1 MKQGGYSDQIA
12 QSINMINEL
21 EKKLTNEINNV
32 SSNWKDQRKQEF
44 FSKYIQKI
52 QDHLNAS
59 KQAHITMQMKIS
71 NIERDLNQFK

>member
-1 MKQGGYSDQIA
+1 MKQAGYSDQIA
-12 QSINMINEL
+12 HSINMLTEL

-32 SSNWKDQRKQEF
+32 STNWKDQRKQEF

-52 QDHLNAS
+52 QDHMNAC
-59 KQAHITMQMKIS
+59 KQTHITLQMKVS